1 MFMINVVILIYFTLR
16 TIDKLLKIH
25 NLNIFDVSL
34 SPISGGA
41 WTVYFSKENKNK
53 SSDLL
58 KAQKSQNEMKLNL
71 KKSWIQFSKIAE
83 KHSIDLKNLVLNEVN
98 SNGKIIAYGASARS
112 STILNYSGINSDHI
126 SMIIDKNPLKHGL
139 LTAGSNIPIVSFE
152 EGLEYIEGVDILLL
166 LAWNFKDE
174 IINELRMSGFKGKFI
189 IPLPENPYML

>member
-1 MFMINVVILIYFTLR
+1 
-16 TIDKLLKIH
+16 
-25 NLNIFDVSL
+25 
-34 SPISGGA
+34 
-41 WTVYFSKENKNK
+41 
-53 SSDLL
+53 
-58 KAQKSQNEMKLNL
+58 MKLNL